1 MLFKI
6 LTVLGLATFEIY
18 AAIPAGFAFGLS
30 PWIIFFA
37 SFTGGLLG
45 VYVSAFLGDKIRSI
59 FYKNKPKKEIADKK
73 QAMLLVLWKKYGV
86 IGLGFLGTFSV
97 GAPISIAVGTGL
109 NADLKKLATWC
120 CVGVLTR
127 CIVFTLIGYYGL
139 QLL

>member
-45 VYVSAFLGDKIRSI
+45 VYVSAFLGDKIRTI
-59 FYKNKPKKEIADKK
+59 FYKNKPKKEVADKK

-86 IGLGFLGTFSV
+86 IGLGFFGTFSV

>member
-45 VYVSAFLGDKIRSI
+45 VYVSAFLGDKIRTI

-86 IGLGFLGTFSV
+86 IGLGFFGTFSV

-120 CVGVLTR
+120 CIGVLTR